1 MDEYQAI
8 GELLKLS
15 LRVRDIQKECE
26 VSLESLLGELGNLI
40 LLDKINVSDFMKQ
53 LKGR

>member
-8 GELLKLS
+8 GELLKIS
-15 LRVRDIQKECE
+15 SQIRIIYKECE
-26 VSLESLLGELGNLI
+26 VSLETLLGELGNLI
-40 LLDKINVSDFMKQ
+40 LLDKINVSDYMKQ